1 MIFSGGG
8 GSLQGPCG
16 GTLQSRVCG
25 TPVDRGGR
33 GGQQGVCGGME
44 GEGVAAITEIQD
56 PPPGLQ
62 HCWVRGVG
70 GGGRGPNIT
79 VNPSDSPQSWTPLL
93 QHLSQESNL

>member
-1 MIFSGGG
+1 MTSGTTWEHAHKWFVK
-8 GSLQGPCG
+8 SVKINI
-16 GTLQSRVCG
+16 TL
-25 TPVDRGGR
+25 
-33 GGQQGVCGGME
+33 ME

-56 PPPGLQ
+56 HPPGMQ
-62 HCWVRGVG
+62 QCWVRGVG